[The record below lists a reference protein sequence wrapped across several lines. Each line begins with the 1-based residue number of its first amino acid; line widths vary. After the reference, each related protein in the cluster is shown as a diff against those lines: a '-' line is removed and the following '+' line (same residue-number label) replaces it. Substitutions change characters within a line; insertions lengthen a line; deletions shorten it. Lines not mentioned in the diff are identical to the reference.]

1 MLTINIYT
9 RRILFISMT
18 LVSIVIPT
26 YNRSEYLRGA
36 IDTALSQ
43 TYSNI
48 EVVVVDDGSDKAY
61 AEDIV
66 RPYSD
71 DVRLVQHEV
80 NKGLSAA
87 RNTGI
92 EESNG
97 DYIAFLDDDD
107 RWHETK
113 IRRQVTALNKN
124 EGAGLATCLV
134 ISISPNNDIIHAE
147 SYVPSGDCLDELLV
161 SNTIGTPSRVM
172 VRRSAIEQIG
182 GFDEE
187 LPTKQDWDFYLRLA
201 QQYSIVSIEDYLCF
215 RTAHESMSS
224 SVSALKRDKHAILE
238 KHRKRLE
245 DKNLWDKAKADVS
258 TEIGR
263 LYLRSGELQNARK
276 YLRDAISLDPSIQ
289 RTAMLSLTYTT
300 PFIVQNVISIKRAAS
315 YKQPTQ
321 NPQIPI
327 KQITGIE

>member
-1 MLTINIYT
+1 
-9 RRILFISMT
+9 MT
-18 LVSIVIPT
+18 LVSTVIPT
-26 YNRSEYLRGA
+26 YNRPEYLPGA
-36 IDTALSQ
+36 IDTALGQ
-43 TYSNI
+43 TYGNI
-48 EVVVVDDGSDKAY
+48 EVVVVDDGSNKAY

-66 RPYSD
+66 RTYSD
-71 DVRLVQHEV
+71 DVRVVQHEV

-113 IRRQVTALNKN
+113 IQRQVTALNEN

-134 ISISPNNDIIHAE
+134 ISVSPDYEMIHAE
-147 SYVPSGDCLDELLV
+147 TYAPSGDCSEELLV
-161 SNTIGTPSRVM
+161 SNKIGTPSRVM
-172 VRRSAIEQIG
+172 VRRSAVEQIG

-201 QQYSIVSIEDYLCF
+201 QEYSIVSVDDYLCF

-224 SVSALKRDKHAILE
+224 SVSALKRDKHAVLE
-238 KHRKRLE
+238 KHRKKLE
-245 DKNLWDKAKADVS
+245 QKGLWNKAKADVL

-263 LYLRSGELQNARK
+263 LYLRSGELKDARK
-276 YLRDAISLDPSIQ
+276 YLREANSLDPSIQ

-300 PFIVQNVISIKRAAS
+300 PLIVQNVISVKRTIS
-315 YKQPTQ
+315 VKRPTQ
-321 NPQIPI
+321 NPHVPI
-327 KQITGIE
+327 KRIPGIE